1 MELLARS
8 GLTRL
13 RLLLSEGVEP
23 RRELVEPVQEGL
35 KKRAWKTKKWTVQY
49 VNFDKT
55 GHVYSTQYVCS
66 RQSKF
71 KNLKILTHGC
81 EPEQL

>member
-35 KKRAWKTKKWTVQY
+35 KKRAWKTKKVDSMLISIRQGM
-49 VNFDKT
+49 FILHS
-55 GHVYSTQYVCS
+55 GTQAV
-66 RQSKF
+66 RM
-71 KNLKILTHGC
+71 
-81 EPEQL
+81 

>member
-35 KKRAWKTKKWTVQY
+35 KKRAWKTKKSGQY
-49 VNFDKT
+49 QGDVKLA
-55 GHVYSTQYVCS
+55 
-66 RQSKF
+66 R
-71 KNLKILTHGC
+71 
-81 EPEQL
+81 